1 MNRIIDNR
9 NKITKDKLT
18 SRFICLELLLYLSFL
33 ILDILEIAHSLS
45 NILKYI
51 AIWLCLIFVSLSY
64 RKIKN
69 KNIVLMFLILLFT
82 VTADTFL
89 LFSKHFE
96 LGVLAFIIVQIL
108 YSRKVKAAC
117 KDGCKL
123 YMVEIL
129 SITFIWNMLILVL
142 KNEIDLTPIIALAG
156 LYFLLFTGNL
166 IRIWYHAAY
175 QIKNLEDEKIKQQ
188 TIILAIGLSLFY
200 LCDINVGLNFL
211 QNGGISLNN
220 FINVLASAAG
230 TLIWFFYLPSQ
241 VILTLQVTI
250 YDL

>member
-1 MNRIIDNR
+1 MKWMVDNR
-9 NKITKDKLT
+9 NMIRKDKLA
-18 SRFICLELLLYLSFL
+18 SLFICLELFLYVSFL
-33 ILDILEIAHSLS
+33 MLDILQIAHILS
-45 NILKYI
+45 NQLKYI
-51 AIWLCLIFVSLSY
+51 AIWLCLIFVGLTY
-64 RKIKN
+64 KKIKN
-69 KNIVLMFLILLFT
+69 KNIILMLIILLFT

-89 LFSKHFE
+89 IFDINFE

-108 YSRKVKAAC
+108 YSRKIKATC

-129 SITFIWNMLILVL
+129 SITFIWNLLILVL
-142 KNEIDLTPIIALAG
+142 KNEIDLTPVIALAG

-166 IRIWYHAAY
+166 IRIWYQVY
-175 QIKNLEDEKIKQQ
+175 RIKKIEDEKVKQQ
-188 TIILAIGLSLFY
+188 TVILTIGLSLFY

-211 QNGGISLNN
+211 QNGGNSLNS

-241 VILTLQVTI
+241 VILTLQATI

>member
-1 MNRIIDNR
+1 MKWMIDNQ
-9 NKITKDKLT
+9 NKIRKDKLT
-18 SRFICLELLLYLSFL
+18 SLFICLELILYLTFL
-33 ILDILEIAHSLS
+33 VLDLLQTAHTLS

-51 AIWLCLIFVSLSY
+51 AIWLCLIFAGLSY

-69 KNIVLMFLILLFT
+69 KKMVFMHVILLFT
-82 VTADTFL
+82 VIADTFL

-96 LGVLAFIIVQIL
+96 VGVLSFIIVQIL
-108 YSRKVKAAC
+108 YSRKIKAIC

-129 SITFIWNMLILVL
+129 SITFIWNILILVL
-142 KNEIDLTPIIALAG
+142 KNEMDLTPVIALAG

-166 IRIWYHAAY
+166 IRIWCQAFKFRN
-175 QIKNLEDEKIKQQ
+175 IEDERVKQQ
-188 TIILAIGLSLFY
+188 IIIVTIGLTLFY
-200 LCDINVGLNFL
+200 FCDINVGLNFM
-211 QNGGISLNN
+211 QNGGDFSLGFMNK
-220 FINVLASAAG
+220 LASAAG

-241 VILTLQVTI
+241 VILTLQAMI